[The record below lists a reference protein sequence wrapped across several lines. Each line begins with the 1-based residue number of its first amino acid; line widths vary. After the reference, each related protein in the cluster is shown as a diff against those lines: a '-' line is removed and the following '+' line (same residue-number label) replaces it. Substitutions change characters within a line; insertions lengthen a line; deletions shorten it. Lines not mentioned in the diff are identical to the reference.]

1 MVTNVFRAMKYTIKD
16 FKKQFPDDNAC
27 LEYIFKYRFGYSF
40 HCPLCKKGSWS
51 KIKER
56 KAWACAWCGYQIHPL
71 AGTIFH
77 KSDTPLTSWFFAIYK
92 FSNSRN
98 GVSAK
103 ELERDLG
110 VTYKTAWRI
119 ANKVRSLMTMGGTK
133 TSRNCRSGRNLPGE
147 NENALL

>member
-1 MVTNVFRAMKYTIKD
+1 MKYTIKD
-16 FKKQFPDDNAC
+16 FKKQFPDDDAC
-27 LEYIFKYRFGYSF
+27 LAYIFNHRYGKSYVCATCNKSGW
-40 HCPLCKKGSWS
+40 H
-51 KIKER
+51 KITNR
-56 KAWACAWCGYQIHPL
+56 KAWACAWCGFQIHPL

-119 ANKVRSLMTMGGTK
+119 ASKIRSLMSMGDLKLSGTVEVDETFMEKIK
-133 TSRNCRSGRNLPGE
+133 TVSRN
-147 NENALL
+147 